1 MRILPYIACLG
12 LMLWLPAKAPLAG
25 MLTKEL
31 VGMPSVPAVIV
42 TGASIGSGQWPV
54 LRRRIGLLT
63 PHSETS
69 SIPGYFGLGSV
80 LVERAQG
87 ALQVF
92 TLARAATTSYDLPNG
107 RYDAVGDGSVPF
119 WPSLKNQFDQG
130 FRYSQVPTGAGLA
143 STATHLIITLPD
155 DCYFAVDFAVPG
167 CVTRMIANTE
177 RAVQAARAKGLS
189 VIVELQN
196 NLDDLNI
203 EGVPGLITTEQYLA
217 LSAAWDNAFKN
228 REQDKIFTI
237 NLYQAAHVDPAVDLL
252 DGVNHLTHAAMVRA
266 ADQMLQLIY
275 ATAP

>member
-1 MRILPYIACLG
+1 MRILPAIICLG
-12 LMLWLPAKAPLAG
+12 LMLCLPATPPLAG
-25 MLTKEL
+25 MVTQEL
-31 VGMPSVPAVIV
+31 AKTPSVPAVIV

-63 PHSETS
+63 PRSETS

-119 WPSLKNQFDQG
+119 WPSLKNQFDLG

-143 STATHLIITLPD
+143 STATHLLITLPD
-155 DCYFAVDFAVPG
+155 DCYFAEDFAVPG

-177 RAVQAARAKGLS
+177 RAVQAARAKGLR

-217 LSAAWDNAFKN
+217 LSAAWEDAFKG
-228 REQDKIFTI
+228 READQIYTI
-237 NLYQAAHVDPAVDLL
+237 NLYEAANVDPEVDLL

-266 ADQMLQLIY
+266 ADQVLQLIY
-275 ATAP
+275 ATTP